1 MDERE
6 IIAQRIKEYR
16 TKENLNQYE
25 FAEECGISRNLLSL
39 IERKNDN
46 ITLDTLMLLSSRMG
60 TTLQQL
66 LGYNEISY
74 FVLPSKVVV
83 EGVTYNTYGI
93 GAIKGYIVVGYILD
107 LSTDFDKVKQFVKL
121 CNDEGLSLIHLKD
134 VAEDF
139 VNI

>member
-1 MDERE
+1 MEERE

-16 TKENLNQYE
+16 VKENLNQYE

-60 TTLQQL
+60 TTLPQL
-66 LGYNEISY
+66 LRHNEILY
-74 FVLPSKVVV
+74 FVLPSKIEI
-83 EGVTYNTYGI
+83 EGVVYNTYGI
-93 GAIKGYIVVGYILD
+93 GAIEDYTVVDYILD
-107 LSTDFDKVKQFVKL
+107 LSTDFDRVKQFVKL
-121 CNDEGLSLIHLKD
+121 CNDEGLSLIHLRD

-139 VNI
+139 IIT